1 MTDNDS
7 LRRSNRLGYELIE
20 RSSTL
25 GRIAWPELVRPVAR
39 LSSPIMQ
46 RRTVRPLAPDPDRMT
61 FSIPPAR
68 DFIGPMAW
76 ATLIAVP
83 ILVLFGWQ
91 YAVLVGVIAAIV
103 RAVDQRMARLDFSF
117 ADGFLGFRTTTPLP
131 HGVREDND
139 VRWNWSP
146 PSPGPSAQG

>member
-1 MTDNDS
+1 MADNDS

-25 GRIAWPELVRPVAR
+25 GWIAWPELVRPVAR
-39 LSSPIMQ
+39 LSSPIM
-46 RRTVRPLAPDPDRMT
+46 RRRVVQPLLPDPDRIT

-76 ATLIAVP
+76 ASLIAVP
-83 ILVLFGWQ
+83 VLVLFGWQ
-91 YAVLVGVIAAIV
+91 FAINVGVIAAIA
-103 RAVDQRMARLDFSF
+103 RAVDQRMARLDFNF

-131 HGVREDND
+131 LGVREDND
-139 VRWNWSP
+139 VRWNWSQP
-146 PSPGPSAQG
+146 TPGQGAQG